1 MKVCFVMSGVPHYVT
16 LLLNKLVTDH
26 GVEITLIKPA
36 ARSHSVGSG
45 VHEDASQRQFRL
57 VELEEYRTW
66 YGKPFLHGMREV
78 LAELRPQVIVLGWPY
93 VLQVA
98 MSRSFWRF
106 LGENG
111 TRFVY
116 RDIPFNLP
124 PWGGIHDYYFG
135 DKVLSEDFSSA
146 GGKTWAGFLRFW
158 LTTAVRRIYI
168 RQAAAHI
175 MYTEEAYSIIGS
187 YGVAREKIFVT
198 ANSPDTD
205 ELLAAFEQVKTMP
218 PILPFNPQR
227 LIHVGRLVKWKRV
240 DLLLIAV
247 QRLQRQFPDIELLV
261 VGKGPEEEA
270 LRQQADALGLSER
283 VRFVG
288 GVYDPLTLGQ
298 YLHASAIYVL
308 AGMGGLSINDA
319 MCFAKPVVCSV
330 ADGTEKRLVREGHN
344 GHYFTNGDADS
355 LTERL
360 GSLLADP
367 ERLRSFGHNSLK
379 IIQEEINIQTVLREY
394 VRAFEYAAST
404 PELRSDQTPAAG

>member
-1 MKVCFVMSGVPHYVT
+1 MSGVPHYVT
-16 LLLNKLVTDH
+16 LLLNKLAADH

-36 ARSHSVGSG
+36 ARSQSVGSG

-66 YGKPFLHGMREV
+66 YGKPFLRGMREV
-78 LAELRPQVIVLGWPY
+78 LAELQPNVIILGWPF

-98 MSRSFWRF
+98 MSRSFWHF
-106 LGENG
+106 LKNNR

-116 RDIPFNLP
+116 RDIPFNMP
-124 PWGGIHDYYFG
+124 PWGGVRDYYFG
-135 DKVLSEDFSSA
+135 DKVLSEDFSST

-158 LTTAVRRIYI
+158 LTAAVRRIYI
-168 RQAAAHI
+168 RRAAAHI
-175 MYTEEAYSIIGS
+175 MYTEEAYPIIGS

-205 ELLAAFEQVKTMP
+205 ELLAAFEQVKSMP
-218 PILPFNPQR
+218 LILPENPHR

-240 DLLLIAV
+240 DLMLESV
-247 QRLQRQFPDIELLV
+247 RRLQSKFPDIELVV

-270 LRQQADALGLSER
+270 LRQQAEALGVAAR

-298 YLHASAIYVL
+298 YLHASAMYVL

-330 ADGTEKRLVREGHN
+330 ADGTEKRLVREGFN
-344 GHYFTNGDADS
+344 GHYFANGDVDS
-355 LTERL
+355 LTDRL
-360 GSLLADP
+360 DRLLSDP
-367 ERLRSFGHNSLK
+367 ARLRTFGDNSLR
-379 IIQEEINIQTVLREY
+379 IIQEEINIHTVLREY

-404 PELRSDQTPAAG
+404 D

>member
-16 LLLNKLVTDH
+16 LLLNKLVTQH

-36 ARSHSVGSG
+36 ARSQSVGSG

-66 YGKPFLHGMREV
+66 YGKPFLRGMREA
-78 LAELRPQVIVLGWPY
+78 LAELRPHVIILGWPF

-98 MSRSFWRF
+98 MSGSFWRF
-106 LGENG
+106 LKKNG
-111 TRFVY
+111 IRFVY

-124 PWGGIHDYYFG
+124 PWGGIRDDYFG
-135 DKVLSEDFSSA
+135 DQVLSEDFSSA
-146 GGKTWAGFLRFW
+146 GGKTWSGFLRFW
-158 LTTAVRRIYI
+158 LTAAVRRIYI
-168 RQAAAHI
+168 RRAAAHI
-175 MYTEEAYSIIGS
+175 MYTDEAYHIIGS

-205 ELLAAFEQVKTMP
+205 ELLAAFEQVKAMP
-218 PILPFNPQR
+218 PILPANPHR

-240 DLLLIAV
+240 DLALEAV
-247 QRLQRQFPDIELLV
+247 RRLQSKFPDIELVV

-270 LRQQADALGLSER
+270 LRQQAEALGVARR
-283 VRFVG
+283 VRFTG

-298 YLHASAIYVL
+298 YLHESAIYVL

-330 ADGTEKRLVREGHN
+330 ADGTEKRLVREGYN

-360 GSLLADP
+360 DALLSNPA
-367 ERLRSFGHNSLK
+367 RLRSFGDNSLK
-379 IIQEEINIQTVLREY
+379 IIQNDINIHTVLREY
-394 VRAFEYAAST
+394 VRAFEYAA
-404 PELRSDQTPAAG
+404 Q

>member
-16 LLLNKLVTDH
+16 LLLNKLVTQH

-36 ARSHSVGSG
+36 ARSQSVGSG

-66 YGKPFLHGMREV
+66 YGKPFLRGMREA
-78 LAELRPQVIVLGWPY
+78 LAELRPHVIILGWPF

-98 MSRSFWRF
+98 MSGSFWRF
-106 LGENG
+106 LKKNG
-111 TRFVY
+111 IRFVY

-124 PWGGIHDYYFG
+124 PWGGIRDYYFG
-135 DKVLSEDFSSA
+135 DQVLSEDFSSA
-146 GGKTWAGFLRFW
+146 GGKTWSGFLRFW
-158 LTTAVRRIYI
+158 LTAAVRRIYI
-168 RQAAAHI
+168 RRAAAHI
-175 MYTEEAYSIIGS
+175 MYTDEAYHIIGS

-205 ELLAAFEQVKTMP
+205 ELLAAFEQVKAMP
-218 PILPFNPQR
+218 PILPANPHR

-240 DLLLIAV
+240 DLALEAV
-247 QRLQRQFPDIELLV
+247 RRLQSKFPDIELVV

-270 LRQQADALGLSER
+270 LRQQAEALGVARR
-283 VRFVG
+283 VRFTG

-298 YLHASAIYVL
+298 YLHESAIYVL

-330 ADGTEKRLVREGHN
+330 ADGTEKRLVREDYN

-360 GSLLADP
+360 DALLSNPA
-367 ERLRSFGHNSLK
+367 RLRSFGDNSLK
-379 IIQEEINIQTVLREY
+379 IIQNDINIHTVLREY
-394 VRAFEYAAST
+394 VRAFEYAA
-404 PELRSDQTPAAG
+404 Q